1 MPDVKLSERAL
12 KVAAFAAI
20 YFVWGST
27 YIAIRLVADTL
38 PAFIMIGLRFFLA
51 GLILYAYAIMRRL
64 PNPSLKQWG
73 NASLSGIIL
82 LCFGTGGVVWGVQYL
97 DSGLVALLVGTEP
110 LFLALLMWAWP
121 GGRRP
126 SLGTFGALALG
137 FCGAALLA
145 APSPDGAVRL
155 GPSLVVLAAT
165 VAWGIGCLYSRD
177 AELPSSPL
185 LVTSIQMLAAGVVMT
200 AFGFGIGEWR
210 AFDPQ
215 AVSATSVLAFAYLVV
230 FGSIIAFSA
239 FSWLIRNTEP
249 TLVVTHTYV
258 NPVVAVFLGW
268 LIAGEPVGPR
278 IMVASALIVGSVFL
292 ITTASIRQARKST
305 PAPLRQPAPAL
316 ATAGVAARRPSG
328 RGRVAC
334 ELERCA

>member
-27 YIAIRLVADTL
+27 YLAIRLVADTL
-38 PAFIMIGLRFFLA
+38 PPFIMAGLRFFLA
-51 GLILYAYAIMRRL
+51 GSILYGYARWLRL

-73 NASLSGIIL
+73 NASLTGVIL
-82 LCFGTGGVVWGVQYL
+82 LCLGTGGVVWGVQYL

-145 APSPDGAVRL
+145 APSPDGAIRL

-165 VAWGIGCLYSRD
+165 VAWGFGCLYSRD
-177 AELPSSPL
+177 VDLPSSPL

-200 AFGFGIGEWR
+200 VFGFGIGEWGG
-210 AFDPQ
+210 FDPQ
-215 AVSATSVLAFAYLVV
+215 AVSTTSVLAFAYLIV
-230 FGSIIAFSA
+230 FGSIVAFSA
-239 FSWLIRNTEP
+239 FSWLIRTTEP
-249 TLVVTHTYV
+249 TLVATHTYV

-268 LIAGEPVGPR
+268 LVAGEPVGPR
-278 IMVASALIVGSVFL
+278 TLMASALIVSSVFL
-292 ITTASIRQARKST
+292 ITTASVRRAKRREPAALPQPDPAPVGREPDARK
-305 PAPLRQPAPAL
+305 LK
-316 ATAGVAARRPSG
+316 
-328 RGRVAC
+328 
-334 ELERCA
+334 RCA